1 MVQNKSAVF
10 LKFPSEFPIPGEHFA
25 IQTSDLH
32 ASLKDKEILLRN
44 LYFSLD
50 PYMRGRM
57 TNAKSY
63 IPHFEP
69 QKPMSGYGV
78 AEIIESKNPAFPV
91 GFLVS
96 GMTGWE
102 QYSLIPKP
110 FTKLLRVLPKH
121 ARESKKIP
129 FSAWVG
135 VLGMPGFTAYSS
147 LKAIGQPKAGE
158 TIFVSAAAGAVGQL
172 VGQMAKKLGLRVVGS
187 AGSDDKVDY
196 LLNELKFDAAFNYKK
211 NGTILENLK
220 RTAPEGIDIY
230 YENVGGETLEAALE
244 VMKNHGRVIACGMIS
259 QYNTTKPYGIRNLG
273 YIVAKRITMRG
284 FINDDFAEEYMEDFI
299 KDVGEWLEK
308 DEIIYR
314 EDVENGIEGSLD
326 VFVGMLK
333 GKNFGKQVVK
343 IADL

>member
-1 MVQNKSAVF
+1 MVQNKSAIF
-10 LKFPSEFPIPGEHFA
+10 LKFPTEFPIPGEHFA
-25 IQTSDLH
+25 IQTSELS
-32 ASLKDKEILLRN
+32 ASLKDNEILARN

-57 TNAKSY
+57 RDAESY
-63 IPHFEP
+63 VPHFQL

-91 GFLVS
+91 GSLVS

-102 QYSLIPKP
+102 QYSVIPGP
-110 FTKLLRVLPKH
+110 FTKFLRVLPKN

-129 FSAWVG
+129 LSAWVG

-147 LKAIGQPKAGE
+147 LKIIGQPKPGE

-196 LLNELKFDAAFNYKK
+196 LLKELKFDAAFNYKK
-211 NGTILENLK
+211 NGTILENL
-220 RTAPEGIDIY
+220 RRVAPEGVDIY

-244 VMKNHGRVIACGMIS
+244 CMNTHGRIIVCGMIS

-273 YIVAKRITMRG
+273 HIVGKRITMRG
-284 FINDDFAEEYMEDFI
+284 FINDDFAKECMEDFI
-299 KDVGEWLEK
+299 RDVSEWLEK

-314 EDVENGIEGSLD
+314 EDVEDGIEGSLD
-326 VFVGMLK
+326 AFVGMLK

>member
-10 LKFPSEFPIPGEHFA
+10 LKFPKEFPIPGEHFA
-25 IQTSDLH
+25 IQTKDLH
-32 ASLKDKEILLRN
+32 ADLKPNSVLLRN

-57 TNAKSY
+57 SEAKSY
-63 IPHFEP
+63 IPHF
-69 QKPMSGYGV
+69 QLNQPMNGNGV
-78 AEIIESKNPAFPV
+78 AEVIESKNPAFPK
-91 GFLVS
+91 GALVS

-102 QYSLIPKP
+102 QYSVMPEGFVSQLR
-110 FTKLLRVLPKH
+110 LLPEN
-121 ARESKKIP
+121 ARTSKKIP
-129 FSAWVG
+129 LSAYVG

-147 LKAIGQPKAGE
+147 LKIIGQPKAGE

-196 LLNELKFDAAFNYKK
+196 LLKELKFDAAFNYKK
-211 NGTILENLK
+211 NGTILENL
-220 RTAPEGIDIY
+220 RHVAPEGVDIY

-244 VMKNHGRVIACGMIS
+244 CMNTHGRIIVCGMIS
-259 QYNTTKPYGIRNLG
+259 QYNTTTPYGIRNLG
-273 YIVAKRITMRG
+273 HLVAKRITMRG
-284 FINDDFAEEYMEDFI
+284 FINDDFAKEWYGDFL
-299 KDVGEWLEK
+299 KDVGEWLEG
-308 DEIIYR
+308 DEIIYK
-314 EDVENGIEGSLD
+314 EDVDEGIDGSLD
-326 VFVGMLK
+326 AFVGMLK